1 MAFLQLVLKAQ
12 AAVLALLGA
21 TLVVVPRWF
30 LQDLLDQY
38 PLFEQVW
45 PRAAGVM
52 ALAMAMLM
60 VLVAQRV
67 AEAWWWAWSFVV
79 LDVGLA
85 TLFVLK
91 AAFRNHPSVEPWSW
105 WVLGGVFALFGA
117 LTLLGVA
124 RASREKPIVP

>member
-12 AAVLALLGA
+12 AAMLALLGA
-21 TLVVVPRWF
+21 TLVIVPRWF

-38 PLFEQVW
+38 PLDEQVW
-45 PRAAGVM
+45 PRTAGVM
-52 ALAMAMLM
+52 ALVMAMLM

-67 AEAWWWAWSFVV
+67 AEVWWWAWSFVV

-91 AAFRNHPSVEPWSW
+91 AAFRIHPSAGAWSW
-105 WVLGGVFALFGA
+105 WVAGGVFALFGA